1 MDSVVQS
8 EETAPLQQADQDGS
22 ADSEGCMAV

>member
-1 MDSVVQS
+1 MDSVVYFDERVS
-8 EETAPLQQADQDGS
+8 AAAYQDSS